1 MDWITV
7 KEYEDI
13 TYKNAMGRQ
22 NSVQQTW
29 CPQCFSSKTTAE
41 LYSAFYD
48 AQEDTS
54 IGVFVVSEGPSSKDG
69 VYSFVVV
76 EIKTWSSGYVEKM
89 VNIVWIY

>member
-1 MDWITV
+1 MS
-7 KEYEDI
+7 
-13 TYKNAMGRQ
+13 AML
-22 NSVQQTW
+22 
-29 CPQCFSSKTTAE
+29 SSKTTSE

-54 IGVFVVSEGPSSKDG
+54 LGFLLSAEGPSSKDG

-89 VNIVWIY
+89 VNIV